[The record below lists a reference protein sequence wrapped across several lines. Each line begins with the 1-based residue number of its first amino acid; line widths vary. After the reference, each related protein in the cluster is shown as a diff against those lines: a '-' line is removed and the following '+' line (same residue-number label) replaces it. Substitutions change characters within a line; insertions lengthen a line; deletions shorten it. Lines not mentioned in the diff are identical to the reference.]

1 MKTSIV
7 KNRTTKKFVDEQVGL
22 GCRLFAQ
29 RGGFSHTP
37 GKGEH
42 AHDKTLDATR
52 LGVGHVEYGQAK
64 THDERLAQVGQEDR
78 HDEDAHRED
87 VRGVQR
93 RDAELRHLED
103 VERKA
108 DHNTCSE
115 SRGQSCV

>member
-1 MKTSIV
+1 MWV
-7 KNRTTKKFVDEQVGL
+7 L
-22 GCRLFAQ
+22 C
-29 RGGFSHTP
+29 SHAP
-37 GKGEH
+37 GEGKH
-42 AHDKTLDATR
+42 AHDKTLDAAR
-52 LGVGHVEYGQAK
+52 RGFGHVENGQAEA
-64 THDERLAQVGQEDR
+64 DEERLAQVGQEDR